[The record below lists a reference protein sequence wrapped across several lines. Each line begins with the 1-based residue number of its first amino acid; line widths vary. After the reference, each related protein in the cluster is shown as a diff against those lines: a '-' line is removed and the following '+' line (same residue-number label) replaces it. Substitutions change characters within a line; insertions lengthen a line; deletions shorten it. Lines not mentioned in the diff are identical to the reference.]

1 MTRVGALAQRVNG
14 ARLWERHEQLAALG
28 ATSRGGVNRQALSDA
43 EFAARR
49 QLIMWAEPL
58 GLTPTHDPA
67 GNLFLRYRGRQPDLA
82 PILCGSHID
91 SQPTGGKYDGV
102 SGVLA
107 ALEVAETMR
116 EAGITP
122 ERPIEVVAWMNE
134 EGSRFAPG
142 MMGSEAFA
150 GMRALETIRAVADAS
165 GIAAGHELDRLFTAF
180 PDIPVRPLGFPSAA
194 FVELHIEQGPVL
206 DAARIPIGVVSG
218 IQGKKT
224 YRISVHGEEA
234 HAGTTPR
241 SARKDALQAAAA
253 MINALHHEI
262 RDHEDVVRFTVG
274 RLTVEPNA
282 PSVVPAKVIFS
293 VDLRH
298 PDAEALITFGRRLQ
312 RSCADLAAPCNIDIQ
327 PLVDA
332 PPLTFARELRDL
344 IRDIANRLELQAIDL
359 PSAAGHDARNLNMV
373 CPTAMIFIPCKE
385 GISHNEAESVLP
397 TDLVAGTKVLAEV
410 IAHLALRS
418 IKP

>member
-1 MTRVGALAQRVNG
+1 VTHFGALAERINST
-14 ARLWERHEQLAALG
+14 RLWDRHEQLATFG
-28 ATSRGGVNRQALSDA
+28 ATSRGGVNRQALSNE

-49 QLIMWAEPL
+49 QLLTWAEPL

-67 GNLFLRYRGRQPDLA
+67 GNLFFRYPGRNSDLA
-82 PILCGSHID
+82 PVLCGSHID

-107 ALEVAETMR
+107 ALEAAEVMR
-116 EAGITP
+116 ETGLVP
-122 ERPIEVVAWMNE
+122 ERPIEIVAWMNE

-150 GMRALETIRAVADAS
+150 RVRPLDAIRAVRDAN
-165 GIAAGHELDRLFTAF
+165 GVMAGDELDRLFTVF
-180 PDIPVRPLGFPSAA
+180 PEIPVRPLGFAAAA

-224 YRISVHGEEA
+224 YKISVFGEEA

-241 SARKDALQAAAA
+241 SARRDALRAAAA
-253 MINALHHEI
+253 MIDTLHREI
-262 RDHEDVVRFTVG
+262 VDADDVVRFTVG
-274 RLTVEPNA
+274 RVNVEPNA
-282 PSVVPAKVIFS
+282 PSVVPAKVSFS

-298 PDAEALITFGRRLQ
+298 PEGEMLDGFALQLERVCTE
-312 RSCADLAAPCNIDIQ
+312 LAAPCTADVER
-327 PLVDA
+327 LVDA
-332 PPLTFARELRDL
+332 PPLTFASELRDL
-344 IRDIANRLELQAIDL
+344 IRETADRLALQAIDL
-359 PSAAGHDARNLNMV
+359 PSAAGHDARNLNTV
-373 CPTAMIFIPCKE
+373 CPTAMIFVPCKD
-385 GISHNEAESVLP
+385 GISHNEAESVLA

-410 IAHLALRS
+410 TAQLASR
-418 IKP
+418 